1 MIRTFKAQTDIT
13 IDSSVV
19 WNTIKDRQFIKDFLP
34 EIYKDISGM
43 SLAEFALDKN
53 GFDLM
58 PSYSVPNKT
67 IHFQNNGQTVIE
79 LTRKDLQ
86 LTIDHVEINIVS
98 NTDSTTVE
106 IAVEYDSPF
115 GANFML
121 VHKIIKTLFSHK
133 LTVLR
138 EDLEIHKQDGTHLQ
152 AAFA

>member
-1 MIRTFKAQTDIT
+1 MIRTFKAQTDIA

-19 WNTIKDRQFIKDFLP
+19 WNTIKDRQFVKDFLP

-53 GFDLM
+53 GFDVM
-58 PSYSVPNKT
+58 PSYAVPNKT
-67 IHFQNNGQTVIE
+67 IHWQNNGQTVIE
-79 LTRKDLQ
+79 LTRQDLQ

-98 NTDSTTVE
+98 NTNSTTVE
-106 IAVEYDSPF
+106 ITVEYDSPF

-133 LTVLR
+133 LTVLK

-152 AAFA
+152 AAFG

>member
-67 IHFQNNGQTVIE
+67 IHFQNN
-79 LTRKDLQ
+79 
-86 LTIDHVEINIVS
+86 
-98 NTDSTTVE
+98 
-106 IAVEYDSPF
+106 
-115 GANFML
+115 
-121 VHKIIKTLFSHK
+121 
-133 LTVLR
+133 
-138 EDLEIHKQDGTHLQ
+138 
-152 AAFA
+152 

>member
-1 MIRTFKAQTDIT
+1 MIRTFKAQTDIA

-19 WNTIKDRQFIKDFLP
+19 WNTIKDRQFVKDFLP
-34 EIYKDISGM
+34 EIYKDISDM

-53 GFDLM
+53 GFDVM
-58 PSYSVPNKT
+58 PSYAAPNKT
-67 IHFQNNGQTVIE
+67 IHWQNNGQTVIE
-79 LTRKDLQ
+79 LTRQDLQ

-98 NTDSTTVE
+98 NTNSTTVE
-106 IAVEYDSPF
+106 ITVEYDSPF

-133 LTVLR
+133 LTVLK

-152 AAFA
+152 AAFG

>member
-106 IAVEYDSPF
+106 VAVEYDSPF
-115 GANFML
+115 GANLML
-121 VHKIIKTLFSHK
+121 LHKIIKTLFSHK